1 MMSDY
6 NSLIKKYTE
15 KLREDPRSR
24 TFAPLGEIYRKL
36 GLYKQA
42 ISVYEAGIK
51 VHPTYSLGI
60 IGLAQCY
67 FEIDEYQLSYNV
79 LKPYLNLNNDN
90 LKYLNLYASVC
101 EKLNY
106 IDEALKT
113 YKNILFI
120 SPRDEKAKQF
130 INRFEDDSISAISYV
145 DEEPFELDAL
155 DTGLNEWSQL
165 NLLDPLGIMEDEEE
179 APELNDQSE
188 QEDTKESEVDDK
200 PLFSHTL
207 VDLYVDGGA
216 IEKAI
221 EILESALENNPD
233 DARSVERLEEL
244 KASLENRNNKTSEI
258 SIVAS
263 QERDQE
269 DTEEDDH
276 DNLMKVFDQNV
287 AKLNSLE
294 DEENTKKQ
302 SASTSQSIS
311 EADVIEKVEMAY
323 SLFLSHINK
332 KSNEYLR

>member
-1 MMSDY
+1 MSDY

-24 TFAPLGEIYRKL
+24 SFAPLGEIYRKL

-42 ISVYEAGIK
+42 ISVYEAGTK
-51 VHPTYSLGI
+51 VHPTYSLAI

-79 LKPYLNLNNDN
+79 LKPHLNLNNDN

-130 INRFEDDSISAISYV
+130 ITRFEDDSISAISYV
-145 DEEPFELDAL
+145 DDEPFEIDAL

-165 NLLDPLGIMEDEEE
+165 NLLDPLGVMEDSDEEE
-179 APELNDQSE
+179 LENEEA
-188 QEDTKESEVDDK
+188 ESVIDEVDDK

-221 EILESALENNPD
+221 EILESALENNPND
-233 DARSVERLEEL
+233 IRSVQRLDEL
-244 KASLENRNNKTSEI
+244 KLSLSEKESSYSKGQQSEPRDVQESEN
-258 SIVAS
+258 V
-263 QERDQE
+263 
-269 DTEEDDH
+269 DDH
-276 DNLMKVFDQNV
+276 DNLMRVFDQNV
-287 AKLNSLE
+287 AKLNTLDS
-294 DEENTKKQ
+294 EENVSDTNKDK
-302 SASTSQSIS
+302 SIN
-311 EADVIEKVEMAY
+311 ENDVIEKVEMAY

-332 KSNEYLR
+332 KSNEYAR